1 MSVLIQHRDIEML
14 NFLQNIAKN
23 YELESIDYISK
34 VDAVNV
40 STIHKVKGLEYP
52 VVFVVDLVNQR
63 FPGKKGKYSGVCL
76 KN

>member
-1 MSVLIQHRDIEML
+1 MSVLILNGDIERCSTFCRTSHRIMNWIL
-14 NFLQNIAKN
+14 L
-23 YELESIDYISK
+23 DYISK

-63 FPGKKGKYSGVCL
+63 FPGKKDI
-76 KN
+76 